1 MGFDRLFT
9 PLTIR
14 SATLRNRI
22 MSTGHNTRIAWE
34 NVANPALAAYHEAR
48 ARGGAGLIVCE
59 AATVHETGRHLS
71 IAKDS
76 DIAGFAL
83 VADAVHRE
91 GGTVFGQM
99 FHPGREMSVAAD
111 GTKPLTY
118 AASAIP
124 NDRFHIMPRAMPEAM
139 VRDFIQRYGE
149 SARRYKAAGMD
160 GVEVLASQGYGIGQF
175 LNPRT
180 NLREDRY
187 GGSFENRIRFLV
199 EIAAAARAAIGDMPI
214 GVRLSGDE
222 LNPYGMPIEE
232 VVEICRA
239 LDERNCFDY
248 YNITAGSSATL
259 GAATHIVPPMSMKN
273 GYVAPYAAA
282 IKAVVTKPV
291 AVTGRI
297 NQPQI
302 AEAILAA
309 GDADLCG
316 MTRAMI
322 ADPEMP
328 NKARTG
334 AIDDIRACIGC
345 NQACIGHMHLGYPI
359 SCIQHPETGRELR
372 YGAPPPRAKTRRRVL
387 VVGGGPAGLKA
398 AAIAAERGH
407 DVTLHE
413 RSRRLGG
420 QVLLAQLL
428 PGRAEFGGV
437 VGNLEREAI
446 RAGARIVM
454 GSEVTADLVTQ
465 EQPDA
470 IILATGAQPRMPEI
484 MGAEDAHVVTAWQV
498 LREEANVGGRVVIAD
513 WRCDWIGM
521 GVAEKL
527 AREGR
532 HVRLCVNGYMAGQ
545 NIQSYV
551 RDTWLGVLH
560 GLGVEI
566 TPMLR
571 LAGVDS
577 DTAYFEHVS
586 SDAPVEMRE
595 VETLVLS
602 LGHDADSSLEGALA
616 DYGGQILLAGD
627 CASPRTA
634 EEAVLEGMQAGLA
647 V

>member
-1 MGFDRLFT
+1 MAFDRLFT
-9 PLTIR
+9 PLTLR
-14 SATLRNRI
+14 SVTLRNRI
-22 MSTGHNTRIAWE
+22 VSTGHNTRIASA
-34 NVANPALAAYHEAR
+34 NVANPALAAYHATR

-71 IAKDS
+71 IARDS
-76 DIAGFAL
+76 DIDGFTL

-91 GGTVFGQM
+91 GGVVFGQL
-99 FHPGREMSVAAD
+99 FHPGREMSIASD

-118 AASAIP
+118 AASAVP
-124 NDRFHIMPRAMPEAM
+124 NDRFHTMPRAMSKRM
-139 VRDFIQRYGE
+139 VREFVARYGE
-149 SARRYKAAGMD
+149 GARRYRAAGMD
-160 GVEVLASQGYGIGQF
+160 GVEILASQGYGIGQF

-187 GGSFENRIRFLV
+187 GGSFTNRLRFLI
-199 EIAAAARAAIGDMPI
+199 EIARSIRAAIDDMPLGI
-214 GVRLSGDE
+214 RLSGDE
-222 LNPYGMPIEE
+222 INPSGMPLDE

-239 LDERNCFDY
+239 LDGLNCFDY

-273 GYVAPYAAA
+273 GYVVPYAAA
-282 IKAVVTKPV
+282 VKAVVGKPV
-291 AVTGRI
+291 VVTGRI

-302 AEAILAA
+302 AERILAA

-328 NKARTG
+328 NKAREG
-334 AIDDIRACIGC
+334 SVDDIRACIGC

-372 YGAPPPRAKTRRRVL
+372 YGGPPPRAVTKRRVL

-407 DVTLHE
+407 DVSLHE
-413 RSRRLGG
+413 RNRQLGG
-420 QVLLAQLL
+420 QVLLAQRL
-428 PGRAEFGGV
+428 PGRAEFGGIIT
-437 VGNLEREAI
+437 NLDHEAR
-446 RAGARIVM
+446 RAGAQIIL
-454 GSEVTADLVTQ
+454 GSDVTADLIKR

-470 IILATGAQPRMPEI
+470 IILATGARPRIPEI
-484 MGAEDAHVVTAWQV
+484 MGAEDAHIVTAWQV
-498 LREEANVGGRVVIAD
+498 LRDEANVGARVIIAD

-521 GVAEKL
+521 GIAEKL

-551 RDTWLGVLH
+551 RDIWLGVLH
-560 GLGVEI
+560 DLRVEI
-566 TPMLR
+566 IPMVR
-571 LAGVDS
+571 LAGVDGE
-577 DTAYFEHVS
+577 TAYFEHVS
-586 SDAPVEMRE
+586 SDAPIEMGA
-595 VETLVLS
+595 VETIVLA
-602 LGHDADSSLEGALA
+602 LGHDAETGLEDALA
-616 DYGGQILLAGD
+616 DYKGQILLAGD
-627 CASPRTA
+627 CAAPRTA
-634 EEAVLEGMQAGLA
+634 EEAVLEGLQAGLA